1 MGLPTALVLTAGAIK
16 ATSEAVSGMYDAQA
30 MDAQTQE
37 YKINAQQ
44 SRYAAEQA
52 YQEGAMAVNQTT
64 DAARKEIA
72 SGVAGMSASGNIGTS
87 AQAALMQGYFNLGK
101 DVSAINYKY
110 GNEARQHKNKA
121 AMLEYN
127 AEISEINRKNRIT
140 SSWLKAGTEIV
151 KSVGTAATMGAFG
164 GVWGNTGA
172 AFGESSTI
180 GLNGVPMYGG
190 SF

>member
-1 MGLPTALVLTAGAIK
+1 MGLPTALVLTAGALK
-16 ATSEAVSGMYDAQA
+16 ATSEAVSGIYDAQA

-52 YQEGAMAVNQTT
+52 YQEGAMSVNQATLSARQEIGT
-64 DAARKEIA
+64 GKAA
-72 SGVAGMSASGNIGTS
+72 MSAFGNIGTS
-87 AQAALMQGYFNLGK
+87 AQAAIVQSYMNLGK

-110 GNEARQHKNKA
+110 GNEARQYKNKA

-140 SSWLKAGTEIV
+140 SSWLKSGLEIAETFG
-151 KSVGTAATMGAFG
+151 SAAAMGAFG
-164 GVWGNTGA
+164 RTPKLTGFTGA
-172 AFGESSTI
+172 VSNDG
-180 GLNGVPMYGG
+180 MYGAWG
-190 SF
+190 GF

>member
-30 MDAQTQE
+30 IDAQTQE

-52 YQEGAMAVNQTT
+52 YQEGAMSVNQATLS
-64 DAARKEIA
+64 ARQEIA
-72 SGVAGMSASGNIGTS
+72 TGKAAMSASGNIGTS
-87 AQAALMQGYFNLGK
+87 AQAAIVQSYMNLGK

-140 SSWLKAGTEIV
+140 SSWLKAGSEIV
-151 KSVGTAATMGAFG
+151 KSVGSAATMGAFG
-164 GVWGNTGA
+164 GAQMVAGPDGGMAWA
-172 AFGESSTI
+172 I
-180 GLNGVPMYGG
+180 GGKPMYGAWG
-190 SF
+190 GF